1 MKKIENIEKNDMFSE
16 IKIKLERLYIYIAIS
31 ISFAVKQKSFEK
43 WIILLKS
50 TQDETKAMNARR

>member
-43 WIILLKS
+43 
-50 TQDETKAMNARR
+50 